1 MNFSKVFKRPWT
13 WAIALVVCLLVATLW
28 TGYRVTKMP
37 SYNCGG
43 SAPVSIYIYPGDDW
57 SAVSGRIPEGVSVRN
72 GRDLSAVG
80 LLGGEPRPGHYLI
93 RPDETTLGL
102 YRILSRGLQAPVRIT
117 FTTTREVGQLW
128 KRLSDQL
135 LCDSAAIAEAMTDRT
150 LLDSLG
156 VEDSTLAY
164 YLIPDTYE
172 VYWTESARAITA
184 RLARESKAFWS
195 DKRRSQAEELG
206 MTPREVITLASIIN
220 EESAKSDEYRTIAGL
235 YLNRLHR
242 GMALQSDPT
251 VLFALGDR
259 SIRRVLHKHLK
270 VDSPY
275 NTYLHLGLPPGP
287 IRIPSASAIDAVLC
301 AEQHDYIYMCAKED
315 FSGRHNF
322 AASYSEHMRNARAYA
337 SALNECN
344 IH

>member
-1 MNFSKVFKRPWT
+1 MSFSKVFKRPWT
-13 WAIALVVCLLVATLW
+13 WAIALVVCLLVAALW

-72 GRDLSAVG
+72 VRDLPMMG
-80 LLGGEPRPGHYLI
+80 RLGGDPRPGHYLLT
-93 RPDETTLGL
+93 PDETTLGL
-102 YRILSRGLQAPVRIT
+102 YRLLSRGLQVPVRIT
-117 FTTTREVGQLW
+117 FTSTREVGQLW
-128 KRLSDQL
+128 RRLSDQL
-135 LCDSAAIAEAMTDRT
+135 LCDSVAIAEAMSDRS

-184 RLARESKAFWS
+184 RLARESKTFWNE
-195 DKRRSQAEELG
+195 KRHSRAAELG

-242 GMALQSDPT
+242 GMPLQSDPT
-251 VLFALGDR
+251 VLFAIGDR
-259 SIRRVLHKHLK
+259 SIRRVLHKHLE

-275 NTYLHLGLPPGP
+275 NTYLHTGLPPGP
-287 IRIPSASAIDAVLC
+287 IRIPSASAIDAVLS

-315 FSGRHNF
+315 FSGRHSF
-322 AASYSEHMRNARAYA
+322 AATYSEHLRNARAYA
-337 SALNECN
+337 SALNERN